1 MSWPVRTLLVL
12 AAVGALLALFL
23 SNVDLRAVGVG
34 IAHARP
40 GWLAVS
46 AATFVLN
53 LVVRSRR
60 WQFLLAPL
68 ARVSFSNSFRATAVG
83 FGANSV
89 LPARAGEVMRPYFLS
104 RHEPVSATAAFA
116 TIILERLLDV
126 VTVLTLLAS
135 YVLLFGRGQ
144 AVADPAALA
153 AVRWAGVIAAAAA
166 TAVLGVLLFL
176 SSRPDGLEPALAAL
190 ERVLPAAVG
199 TLARRTVDK
208 FSAGLAVVRR
218 PSQLLAALF
227 WSFPL
232 WLLIGV
238 GVWSAARAFDLPVPF
253 TGSFLM
259 IALLVIG
266 GAVPTPGAIGGFH
279 EAFRVGATTFFGAR
293 EESAVGAAI
302 VLHVISITPSIVLG
316 SVFLAQAGL
325 SFGTMRQLADQA
337 EVGRPAGS

>member
-1 MSWPVRTLLVL
+1 MPSPVRTLLVL
-12 AAVGALLALFL
+12 AAVAALFVL
-23 SNVDLRAVGVG
+23 FLWNVDLRAVGVG

-40 GWLAVS
+40 EWLVLSLAMF
-46 AATFVLN
+46 ALN
-53 LVVRSRR
+53 LLVRSRR

-68 ARVSFSNSFRATAVG
+68 AHVSFANSFRATAVG
-83 FGANSV
+83 FGANNL

-126 VTVLTLLAS
+126 VAVLALLAS
-135 YVLLFGRGQ
+135 YILLFGRGQ

-153 AVRWAGVIAAAAA
+153 AVRWAGVVAAAAA
-166 TAVLGVLLFL
+166 VAVLGALLFL
-176 SSRPDGLEPALAAL
+176 SGRPDGLDRVLGAL
-190 ERVLPAAVG
+190 EHMLPAALVG
-199 TLARRTVDK
+199 LARRLVDK
-208 FSAGLAVVRR
+208 FSTGLAVVRR
-218 PSQLLAALF
+218 PSQLLPALF

-232 WLLIGV
+232 WLIIGV
-238 GVWSAARAFDLPVPF
+238 GIWSGARAFDLPVPF

-259 IALLVIG
+259 IAILVIG

-293 EESAVGAAI
+293 EESAVGAAL
-302 VLHVISITPSIVLG
+302 VLHAISVTPSIVLG

-337 EVGRPAGS
+337 EAGRPANP